1 MNEFILDSKRLNC
14 YNTVRFQIKES
25 KKAMSNEKNEEQLD
39 EELEAAQEV
48 MEEDLQEVDNEIE
61 RLKAEVAAMQDKYAR
76 VHADF
81 DNIKKRLEREK
92 YQALDYAQEKLAK
105 DLIPVIDSLEGA
117 IAAGES
123 EAEADEI
130 LEKLKEGVAL
140 TMKQFLS
147 VLEKHGITQVSE
159 DEPFDPNIH
168 HAVQQ
173 VDSEDHE
180 SGEIVS
186 TFQKGYKYKERT
198 LRDAMVVIAN

>member
-1 MNEFILDSKRLNC
+1 
-14 YNTVRFQIKES
+14 
-25 KKAMSNEKNEEQLD
+25 MSQEENKQHNEEIIPSEEEMIEEIVEEEATEVEDDL
-39 EELEAAQEV
+39 ERVKKELEQ
-48 MEEDLQEVDNEIE
+48 
-61 RLKAEVAAMQDKYAR
+61 LKEKYTR

-92 YQALDYAQEKLAK
+92 YQALEYAQEKFAK
-105 DLIPVIDSLEGA
+105 DLIPVVDSLEMA
-117 IAAGES
+117 IKAAGAE
-123 EAEADEI
+123 EAESGE
-130 LEKLKEGVAL
+130 LLTKVKEGVEL

-147 VLEKHGITQVSE
+147 ALEKHGITPVGE
-159 DEPFDPNIH
+159 EEPFDPNVH

-173 VDSEDHE
+173 VDSPDHE